1 MDFKELL
8 SRIKDNMKDLTSAD
22 NIEKIASLD
31 KDINSLNECYTKQG
45 EELQKT
51 KDSLV
56 NYVKE
61 TGFTK
66 PSEDVDP
73 TPKEISL
80 DEAFNNAI
88 NNLKK

>member
-8 SRIKDNMKDLTSAD
+8 SRIKDNLKDLTSAD